1 MYSNNLIC
9 DILIYI
15 DDNISN
21 KITIEDLENKFFYNR
36 YYIMKLFKKGMG
48 ITLINYIN
56 SIRIYNSITLIKES
70 NNSLLNIAFKC
81 GFYSIEYFSET
92 FKKIIGVN
100 PEIVKAKGTQECDEG
115 CLSFP
120 NQFAKVVRPK
130 ELTVKALDENGK
142 EITIKG
148 EGLLAQCLCHELNHL
163 DGILFVDL
171 MEPGTLEYLEPNKE
185 YLYKEYL
192 RKI

>member
-15 DDNISN
+15 DNNISN

-36 YYIMKLFKKGMG
+36 YYIMKLFKKEMG

-100 PEIVKAKGTQECDEG
+100 PEIVKQ
-115 CLSFP
+115 
-120 NQFAKVVRPK
+120 
-130 ELTVKALDENGK
+130 
-142 EITIKG
+142 
-148 EGLLAQCLCHELNHL
+148 
-163 DGILFVDL
+163 
-171 MEPGTLEYLEPNKE
+171 
-185 YLYKEYL
+185 YL
-192 RKI
+192 RKKMVVKKMDIINNSILNLYNLKKFKERYLLNRKPDNPPIKKLSIFK

>member
-1 MYSNNLIC
+1 MMYSNNLIC

-36 YYIMKLFKKGMG
+36 YYIMKLFKKEMG

-81 GFYSIEYFSET
+81 GFFSIEYFSET

-100 PEIVKAKGTQECDEG
+100 PEIVKQ
-115 CLSFP
+115 
-120 NQFAKVVRPK
+120 
-130 ELTVKALDENGK
+130 
-142 EITIKG
+142 
-148 EGLLAQCLCHELNHL
+148 
-163 DGILFVDL
+163 
-171 MEPGTLEYLEPNKE
+171 
-185 YLYKEYL
+185 YL
-192 RKI
+192 RKKVVVKKMDIINNSILNLYNLKKFKERYLLNRKPDNPPIKKLSIFK